1 MAGNPIVRAVADF
14 VSVLDELGIR
24 YYAGGSVASS
34 IHGVPRY
41 TKDVDL
47 VADLAPEQ
55 TDSLVTKLNKDFYAD
70 AGQMRDALR
79 FGRSFNAIHFAT
91 GFKIDVFP
99 LRKDAFHE
107 GEMARS
113 EKRVW
118 EVDSTDSVE
127 LKVASAED
135 TILEKL
141 IWYQRGGQVSDQQ
154 WSDVLGVATTRQLD
168 RDYLREWAPRLGV
181 ADLLDRLSGEAGQ
194 IDLGRLYRW

>member
-1 MAGNPIVRAVADF
+1 MAGNPIIRAVADF
-14 VSVLDELGIR
+14 VSVLDELRIK

-55 TDSLVTKLNKDFYAD
+55 IDLLASKLNSDFYAD
-70 AGQMRDALR
+70 AGQMREALR

-99 LRKDAFHE
+99 LRKDAFHA

-118 EVDSTDSVE
+118 EVDSGGSLE
-127 LKVASAED
+127 LQVASAED

-141 IWYQRGGQVSDQQ
+141 IWYKRGGQVSDQQ
-154 WSDVLGVATTRQLD
+154 WNDMLGVATTGRLD
-168 RDYLREWAPRLGV
+168 REYVREWAPRLGV
-181 ADLLDRLSGEAGQ
+181 GDLLERLFGEAGQ
-194 IDLGRLYRW
+194 IQLG

>member
-1 MAGNPIVRAVADF
+1 MPGNPIVRAVADF

-24 YYAGGSVASS
+24 YYVGGSVASS

-47 VADLAPEQ
+47 VADLAPGQ
-55 TDSLVTKLNKDFYAD
+55 TELLASRLNTDFYAD
-70 AGQMRDALR
+70 SGQMREALR
-79 FGRSFNAIHFAT
+79 FGRSFNAIHFET

-99 LRKDAFHE
+99 LRKDAFHA

-118 EVDSTDSVE
+118 EVDSTGGVQ
-127 LKVASAED
+127 LQVASAED

-141 IWYQRGGQVSDQQ
+141 VWYQRGGQISERQ
-154 WSDVLGVATTRQLD
+154 WSDMLGVATTRLLD

-181 ADLLDRLSGEAGQ
+181 ADLLERLLGEAGQ
-194 IDLGRLYRW
+194 IELE

>member
-1 MAGNPIVRAVADF
+1 MAGNPIVRAVAAF

-24 YYAGGSVASS
+24 YYVGGSVASS

-47 VADLAPEQ
+47 VADLAPGQ
-55 TDSLVTKLNKDFYAD
+55 TDLLASKLNTEFYAD
-70 AGQMRDALR
+70 AGQMREALR

-99 LRKDAFHE
+99 LPKDAFHA

-113 EKRVW
+113 ERRVW
-118 EVDSTDSVE
+118 EVDSTGSVE
-127 LKVASAED
+127 LQVASAED

-141 IWYQRGGQVSDQQ
+141 VWYKRGGQVSNHQ
-154 WSDVLGVATTRQLD
+154 WSDMLGVVTTGQLD
-168 RDYLREWAPRLGV
+168 REYLREWAPRLGV
-181 ADLLDRLSGEAGQ
+181 ADLLDRLFVEGDQ
-194 IDLGRLYRW
+194 IDSE